1 MGMVN
6 FSHKRSIF
14 SFSRFLFIL
23 HILLC
28 LYTLVAYIC
37 VHISPEHL
45 WPAGFVTLSLPAV
58 YLLHAFFFIFWLL
71 VSPKKLIVPVIVIL
85 VGYPLFKRTLAIQ
98 FEKPAPATDTF
109 TVLSYNA
116 RMFNLYEDKISLR
129 SREMISWVANHDAD
143 IKCIQEFYHKDKSKI
158 FTSIN
163 KVSRKGDYQFHM
175 APLFGSLAK
184 KHRDVLGVAIFSRY
198 PIINKGDINFGD
210 QSLNKAIYV
219 DLVIKKDTIRVFN
232 VHLHSMSIKT
242 DSLFSAEAYKDIK
255 ENYLDTF
262 RRLKKGFITRGR
274 QTHILEDYIKASP
287 YKVIVCGDFNDIPY
301 SYTYQKMR
309 ELLNNAFEE
318 AGNGFGFTYNGKLF
332 FLRIDNQF
340 YDKSLNATGF
350 YTNRRIPFS
359 DHFPITATY
368 SFKSNVEGLND
379 KRAGQ

>member
-1 MGMVN
+1 MVN
-6 FSHKRSIF
+6 FSQKRSIF

-28 LYTLVAYIC
+28 LYTLVAYAC
-37 VHISPEHL
+37 VHVSPEYL
-45 WPAGFVTLSLPAV
+45 WPAGFVTLSLPVV

-71 VSPKKLIVPVIVIL
+71 ISPKKLIIPLIVIL
-85 VGYPLFKRTLAIQ
+85 IGYPLFNRTLAVQ
-98 FEKPAPATDTF
+98 FEEPSSATDTF

-129 SREMISWVANHDAD
+129 SREMISWVTNHDAD

-163 KVSRKGDYQFHM
+163 KVSRKGGYQFHM
-175 APLFGSLAK
+175 APVFGSLSK

-198 PIINKGDINFGD
+198 PIINKGDIDFGE
-210 QSLNKAIYV
+210 QGLNKAVYV

-242 DSLFSAEAYKDIK
+242 DSLFSTEAYNVK

-274 QTHILEDYIKASP
+274 QVHILEEYIKASP

-309 ELLNNAFEE
+309 ELLNNAFED

-340 YDKSLNATGF
+340 YDESLHATNF
-350 YTNRRIPFS
+350 YTNRNIPFS

-368 SFKSNVEGLND
+368 SLR
-379 KRAGQ
+379 KRAGRRIELQKD